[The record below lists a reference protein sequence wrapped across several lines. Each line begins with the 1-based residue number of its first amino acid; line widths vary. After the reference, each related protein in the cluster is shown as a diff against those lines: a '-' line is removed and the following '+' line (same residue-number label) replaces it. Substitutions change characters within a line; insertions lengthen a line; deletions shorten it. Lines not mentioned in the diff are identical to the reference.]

1 MPRLSAGRSHTIWG
15 RLPLETEPII
25 QRPRLLSKPPRR
37 ARLSFCDFGE
47 PGTPAGVISPRSALG
62 ATPPIRQPRFSA
74 SDTASAAWTIRGA
87 PPTLHRATRSKP
99 WRLILALYLP
109 ALAGWSRRYGAR
121 SWSSVTG
128 SRRSQPGDGWNP
140 RATCCCFALPRS
152 LDKTLAALGL
162 PIEKDKAGQR
172 LVRSL
177 SRPGPAGKPAFIQ
190 SAPRRS
196 SRGSPNITGSI
207 SSRFRPCMS
216 EGSARCQ
223 RQSRRFGS
231 WISGSTRA
239 ESRSTP
245 IRPVRQAYRRS
256 GDGRGHRG
264 IRQTD

>member
-37 ARLSFCDFGE
+37 ARLSSVILR

-62 ATPPIRQPRFSA
+62 ATPPIRRPRFSA

-87 PPTLHRATRSKP
+87 PPTLRATRSKP

-109 ALAGWSRRYGAR
+109 ASAGSSRRYGAR

-128 SRRSQPGDGWNP
+128 SRRSRPGDGST
-140 RATCCCFALPRS
+140 RARRAAASPCRARS
-152 LDKTLAALGL
+152 TKRSRRWVCRSRRIRRVSGWLGACRGL
-162 PIEKDKAGQR
+162 TAR
-172 LVRSL
+172 
-177 SRPGPAGKPAFIQ
+177 PAFIQ
-190 SAPRRS
+190 SSPRRS

-231 WISGSTRA
+231 SISGSTRA

-245 IRPVRQAYRRS
+245 ISSSPPSVSPIRRWARPSRNS
-256 GDGRGHRG
+256 PD
-264 IRQTD
+264 